1 MKWWTRHSSGGG
13 EGGAVGGV
21 GGLAGGWGTRV
32 RGGRGG
38 ENGGRLQERTGWIA
52 RQEPKNYV
60 ATTTVT
66 AQPGLLWVDQ
76 VLSKLP

>member
-1 MKWWTRHSSGGG
+1 M
-13 EGGAVGGV
+13 GV
-21 GGLAGGWGTRV
+21 REEQLVGLAGWRV
-32 RGGRGG
+32 GGAPGSGVAGGG